1 MPPSSEPSPAANNDA
16 PSSSAVEGIG
26 HARRQQLKKYAW
38 QSRIGA
44 YTFPKHLSYSA
55 LDGAW
60 QGALS
65 VNLLAYIIINEFALS
80 KDDASLYSTLLHW
93 IPSALMLTAPIW
105 DRPFGRS
112 PKYWVFSGIVCRLLA
127 GMMFALVGAPWHFVL
142 IVAVIGVLSSG
153 TSPLQNAI
161 YATNYAPRE
170 RERAHGYAK
179 MAHIL
184 AVVGANYGLSELLE
198 WDGQSFRWA
207 IPIAGLI
214 GMLGMLAIASVK
226 VRPSQKQIGYE
237 SVRMPRAPRPWEVE
251 RATQSAKDEAQV
263 RGRIWTNM
271 LTPMS
276 PARMGF
282 DGIITPYRR
291 SIRLLQRNSNFAI
304 FELGFMLYGCGFMM
318 LQPTFPPFAKEILD
332 LDYQEF
338 SLMTSVVF
346 FGVPFIMHGLL
357 RGVLSG
363 VSPAKGS
370 FIAFSMVL
378 CFPLLLMLV
387 LWTKSFELGLVAF
400 AWFGAAMVFVD
411 YAWNFGPVKF
421 ANGRDAM
428 PFVSAHAMMVG
439 LRALIAF
446 PAAYGLSRLTEGN
459 YWWSFSVPAALLT
472 LAVASTL
479 WLGVRM
485 KRTPEQV

>member
-1 MPPSSEPSPAANNDA
+1 MTSGHSPRHNPFAPPA
-16 PSSSAVEGIG
+16 G
-26 HARRQQLKKYAW
+26 RRKGFAW
-38 QSRIGA
+38 QSRIGR
-44 YTFPKHLSYSA
+44 YTFPKHLTYSA
-55 LDGAW
+55 LDGVW

-65 VNLLAYIIINEFALS
+65 VNLLAYICINEFHLG
-80 KDDASLYSTLLHW
+80 KQDASLVSMLLHW

-112 PKYWVFSGIVCRLLA
+112 PKYWLFSGIVCRLLA
-127 GMMFALVGAPWHFVL
+127 GMMFAVVGAPWHFVL
-142 IVAVIGVLSSG
+142 ITAVIGVLSSG

-179 MAHIL
+179 MAHIVS
-184 AVVGANYGLSELLE
+184 VVVANYGMAEILE
-198 WDGQSFRWA
+198 RDGQAFRWLIPLAGA
-207 IPIAGLI
+207 IGLAG
-214 GMLGMLAIASVK
+214 MVAISRVR
-226 VRPSQKQIGYE
+226 VRPAPKQDGYE
-237 SVRMPRAPRPWEVE
+237 SVRLARSPRPWEIQD
-251 RATQSAKDEAQV
+251 AASDGQP
-263 RGRIWTNM
+263 RGIIRTLM
-271 LTPMS
+271 LSPLS

-282 DGIITPYRR
+282 DGLAAPYRR
-291 SIRLLQRNSNFAI
+291 TFRLLRRNRNFLI

-318 LQPTFPPFAKEILD
+318 LQPTIPLFSSEVLKLGYED
-332 LDYQEF
+332 F
-338 SLMTSVVF
+338 SLMTTVVF
-346 FGVPFIMHGLL
+346 LGVPFVLHGLL

-363 VSPAKGS
+363 VSPARGS

-387 LWTKSFELGLVAF
+387 LATGSFALGMVAF

-446 PAAYGLSRLTEGN
+446 PAAHGLSLLTGGN
-459 YWWSFSVPAALLT
+459 YWWSFAVPAVLLT
-472 LAVASTL
+472 LAVASTVV
-479 WLGVRM
+479 LGIRM
-485 KRTPEQV
+485 RRAAAQADAAGMT